1 MKLKIFLFIGFF
13 LIGFLGFSQQKSEF
27 RPISEMNS
35 DEKEMYDILQKSVS
49 ALLNSKSGAKLFP
62 VFKTYEDQK
71 GLVFSSLIY
80 DEPNYNTW
88 DEGSSSATYMVSL
101 HCTKRIEVKESEFSG
116 NGGNSYGTGNSNGE
130 GTNRKPIGYYLTVL
144 YSKSSFSFQDRTL
157 VSVKKDKPYFDNQF
171 SEIQF
176 MKSPYPNY
184 VNPVLY
190 KIDKSTH
197 ISYIDN
203 EIAIYKKDS
212 LYGIINNKNKIV
224 VPFRYKTLRK
234 HKMGIL
240 VKENNTYFFIDS
252 KGNKISKNY
261 DDVIINFNQ
270 SFDSVLDCFK
280 VKIGAKY
287 TLVSNTFEEKLPLIY
302 DKINFFYYKTLP
314 DKLLLQRNGK
324 QVIFDI
330 AKWEETKLIFDK
342 IQVLNSKE
350 MIVEDNGK
358 SGIIDFFGTIILPLE
373 YDSINYLTN
382 YSKEGIPLVLTK
394 NNKAALYINK
404 TFYTAFEYD
413 SMTSFFSLI
422 KIEKDKKIGLLDATG
437 NVVLTLDYDT
447 IEYNKKTKKIEA
459 TKNSAIEYFDFKE
472 LIKK

>member
-1 MKLKIFLFIGFF
+1 
-13 LIGFLGFSQQKSEF
+13 
-27 RPISEMNS
+27 
-35 DEKEMYDILQKSVS
+35 
-49 ALLNSKSGAKLFP
+49 
-62 VFKTYEDQK
+62 
-71 GLVFSSLIY
+71 
-80 DEPNYNTW
+80 
-88 DEGSSSATYMVSL
+88 
-101 HCTKRIEVKESEFSG
+101 
-116 NGGNSYGTGNSNGE
+116 
-130 GTNRKPIGYYLTVL
+130 
-144 YSKSSFSFQDRTL
+144 
-157 VSVKKDKPYFDNQF
+157 
-171 SEIQF
+171 
-176 MKSPYPNY
+176 
-184 VNPVLY
+184 
-190 KIDKSTH
+190 
-197 ISYIDN
+197 
-203 EIAIYKKDS
+203 
-212 LYGIINNKNKIV
+212 
-224 VPFRYKTLRK
+224 
-234 HKMGIL
+234 
-240 VKENNTYFFIDS
+240 
-252 KGNKISKNY
+252 
-261 DDVIINFNQ
+261 
-270 SFDSVLDCFK
+270 

-358 SGIIDFFGTIILPLE
+358 SGIIDFFGAIILPLE

-422 KIEKDKKIGLLDATG
+422 KIEKDKKIGLLDAIG

-459 TKNSAIEYFDFKE
+459 TKNSGIEYFDFKE